1 MWKKI
6 SWLSLGFLIYLSIH
20 TTETLAHGSK
30 IDYNATSAVEIMAKF
45 DNGQP
50 MSKAQVVI
58 YAPNN
63 PSQPWL
69 KGMTDENGRFVF
81 APDYTITGDWSVK
94 VRTAGHGSVIN
105 IPIKSMA
112 TNQESST
119 DDTEVKKIE
128 NVEDNHDDTAK
139 INNSSDNTINNS
151 NLVKPS
157 STTVT
162 NSQPTPTI
170 MQKFVMAATGVWGFV
185 GTALFFSRQKD

>member
-6 SWLSLGFLIYLSIH
+6 SSLSLGFLIYLSIH
-20 TTETLAHGSK
+20 TTETIAHGSK

-45 DNGQP
+45 DNGKP

-63 PSQPWL
+63 PRQPWL

-94 VRTAGHGSVIN
+94 VRAAGHGSVIN

-119 DDTEVKKIE
+119 DDTQAKNVE
-128 NVEDNHDDTAK
+128 NVDDNHDDTAK
-139 INNSSDNTINNS
+139 INNSSDNNANNS
-151 NLVKPS
+151 IAS
-157 STTVT
+157 STTVI
-162 NSQPTPTI
+162 NSQPTPTM
-170 MQKFVMAATGVWGFV
+170 MQKLVMAATGVWGFV